1 MRASVSSEEIASARI
16 SCSDRFLKFLA
27 TPFSYRHGRRMGILF
42 LRHRRSRRSSRRRGN
57 TDGCPGGEGVGWVD
71 DYCIGFGDAAQDFG
85 LYSEVAPYFDVTK
98 LHNALGVHDANLHT
112 FTAKYECVIR

>member
-1 MRASVSSEEIASARI
+1 MRASVSSDEIASARI
-16 SCSDRFLKFLA
+16 SCSERSLKFLA

-71 DYCIGFGDAAQDFG
+71 DYFIGFGDAAQDFG
-85 LYSEVAPYFDVTK
+85 LYSEVSSDFDVAEF
-98 LHNALGVHDANLHT
+98 HNAFGID
-112 FTAKYECVIR
+112 